1 MSIFGHQRLQENKK
15 KESSEEENV
24 IVYIWPPEKE
34 KKREIIFMLGAQ
46 FRKEICASVCVCEYT
61 KCNAVLIRDKAT
73 VQGLTRYI
81 ISRDKGNQLF
91 VSDVSME

>member
-1 MSIFGHQRLQENKK
+1 MDTRDSKRIRRKRAVKRRMLLSIFGH
-15 KESSEEENV
+15 
-24 IVYIWPPEKE
+24 P
-34 KKREIIFMLGAQ
+34 KKRRKEIIFMLGAQ